1 MFKKLALLTAA
12 AALVC
17 AAVAPLAAQAPA
29 QAPASPPAKVT
40 AKIGAA
46 TVTIDYAQP
55 SMRGRTIM
63 GGLVPFGKVW
73 RTGANK
79 ATHLTTDA
87 AITIG
92 TLAVPAG
99 TYTVYTVPG
108 EKAWALIINKQTGQW
123 GPQYD
128 QAQDFGR
135 VEMTVEPVQAAVEK
149 FTIAV
154 NAAGA
159 KGTITMEWENTRASV
174 AIEAK

>member
-17 AAVAPLAAQAPA
+17 AAVAPLAAQA
-29 QAPASPPAKVT
+29 QAPASPPAKAT
-40 AKIGAA
+40 ATIGAA

-55 SMRGRTIM
+55 SMRGRKIM

-79 ATHLTTDA
+79 ATQLTTAA

-108 EKAWALIINKQTGQW
+108 EKAWTLIINKQTGQW
-123 GPQYD
+123 GTQYD
-128 QAQDFGR
+128 QAQDLGR

-149 FTIAV
+149 FTIAI
-154 NAAGA
+154 NATGA
-159 KGTITMEWENTRASV
+159 KGTLTMEWENTRASV